1 MKHALPL
8 TRRDMLRHSAGLLG
22 SLALAAEAS
31 AQTANDYKALVCIFM
46 YGANDHYNMVLP
58 YDVDSHAAYY
68 AIRKGPIALGTNYD
82 GIALARNY
90 LAPTALSKALPD
102 GRQMALN
109 PEMTALKGLFEAGRA
124 GLVMNVG
131 PLIVPTTLAQYNAK
145 SVPLPPK
152 LFSHND
158 QQAYWQSTF
167 KAEGAATGW
176 GGRAADLWQS
186 SNAKSALTCISVN
199 GNAVF
204 TSGQQA
210 LTYQMSATGP
220 STVNAIKANA
230 LFGSATAAAALKT
243 LMTQSPTGIFASDYN
258 QITRSAL
265 NTYDALLAAVGTTS
279 SATMNAWFPTSAT
292 NTLSSQLKMVAR
304 LIEKQAVLGLRRQVF
319 LVGMGGF
326 DLHDNLAVQHPL
338 LLNRLSQA
346 CKEFDDAM
354 QGLGMDQMVTSFTA
368 SDFGRTLSSNGDGS
382 DHGWGSH
389 HVVMGGAVRGGNFYG
404 KAPQIGLTHSEQVG
418 SGRLLPST
426 SIEQMAAELARWMG
440 VSATDMATVLPNGKN
455 FDLYKLGMF
464 A

>member
-204 TSGQQA
+204 T
-210 LTYQMSATGP
+210 
-220 STVNAIKANA
+220 
-230 LFGSATAAAALKT
+230 
-243 LMTQSPTGIFASDYN
+243 
-258 QITRSAL
+258 
-265 NTYDALLAAVGTTS
+265 
-279 SATMNAWFPTSAT
+279 
-292 NTLSSQLKMVAR
+292 
-304 LIEKQAVLGLRRQVF
+304 
-319 LVGMGGF
+319 
-326 DLHDNLAVQHPL
+326 
-338 LLNRLSQA
+338 
-346 CKEFDDAM
+346 
-354 QGLGMDQMVTSFTA
+354 
-368 SDFGRTLSSNGDGS
+368 
-382 DHGWGSH
+382 
-389 HVVMGGAVRGGNFYG
+389 
-404 KAPQIGLTHSEQVG
+404 
-418 SGRLLPST
+418 
-426 SIEQMAAELARWMG
+426 
-440 VSATDMATVLPNGKN
+440 
-455 FDLYKLGMF
+455 
-464 A
+464 